1 MKNKEYIISE
11 ILRCYAIEDNSKLSK
26 RLSISE
32 SYLRVKA
39 KRLGVKKIT
48 TTKSNK
54 IINGKKRCACCRR
67 FLPVDTSFR
76 NDKYQPLG
84 KDYYQVGFYCK
95 ECRLKKAKEKQLEE
109 VKKTQS
115 IKANGGFGVKKTR
128 NPIVIINGIEHL
140 KCKGFC
146 KEYKPLSEYYTAS
159 GNTNGVM
166 NFCKTC
172 YLENKRLNREKARK
186 KSLR

>member
-84 KDYYQVGFYCK
+84 KDYY
-95 ECRLKKAKEKQLEE
+95 
-109 VKKTQS
+109 
-115 IKANGGFGVKKTR
+115 
-128 NPIVIINGIEHL
+128 
-140 KCKGFC
+140 
-146 KEYKPLSEYYTAS
+146 
-159 GNTNGVM
+159 
-166 NFCKTC
+166 
-172 YLENKRLNREKARK
+172 
-186 KSLR
+186 